1 MEVSVLV
8 IGTDL
13 SIREEQVPD
22 GGAEQREALRL
33 LACAGREAGRLAAP
47 SFYHRQAVTWVGQ
60 FEAGLDDDPRWRDV
74 LCRPNVLATALAS
87 AWRGADLGFD
97 SYWLYG
103 PVVFSGVQAGANV
116 AGLTTD
122 RVQDAVKAQQS
133 YVGLLERW
141 RLDAAPAD
149 QGEQW
154 RRVLAAVR
162 SVVPAGAR

>member
-13 SIREEQVPD
+13 SVRQEQVPD
-22 GGAEQREALRL
+22 GGAEQHEALRR
-33 LACAGREAGRLAAP
+33 LACAGREAGKLASP

-74 LCRPNVLATALAS
+74 LCRPNVLATALVS
-87 AWRGADLGFD
+87 AWRGVDLGFG

-103 PVVFSGVQAGANV
+103 PVVFSGVQAEADV
-116 AGLTTD
+116 AGLAAD
-122 RVQDAVKAQQS
+122 RVQDAVKAQRA
-133 YVGLLERW
+133 YVELLERW

-149 QGEQW
+149 QAEQW